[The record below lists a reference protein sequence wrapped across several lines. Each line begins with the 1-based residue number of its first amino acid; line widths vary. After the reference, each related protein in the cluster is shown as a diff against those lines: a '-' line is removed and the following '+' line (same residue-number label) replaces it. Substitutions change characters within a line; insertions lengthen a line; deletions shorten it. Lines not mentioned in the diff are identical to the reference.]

1 MESKTFKDV
10 LSHWAS
16 GVTVITT
23 LHEGTPIGVTAS
35 AFNSVSLEPP
45 LVLICLAKKL
55 FTHKVIENAGVF
67 AVNIL
72 ANEQADLGQRF
83 AGLHPRVTDRFE
95 GLKTTTFETGCPIL
109 PNVAG
114 WADCRVQHSYDGGDH
129 TIFVGEVL
137 AGGAQDNYAPLLYF
151 HRMWGRFEELL

>member
-1 MESKTFKDV
+1 MDSQTFKHV

-23 LHEGTPIGVTAS
+23 LHEGNPIGVTAS

-45 LVLICLAKKL
+45 LVLVCLAKKL
-55 FTHKVIENAGVF
+55 FTHKVIQEAGVF

-72 ANEQADLGQRF
+72 ANEQADLGKRF
-83 AGLHPRVTDRFE
+83 AGMYPHITNRFE
-95 GLKTTTFETGCPIL
+95 GLDTTTYITGCPIL
-109 PNVAG
+109 PEVAG
-114 WADCRVQHSYDGGDH
+114 WADCRVQQCYDGGDH

-137 AGGAQDNYAPLLYF
+137 EGGAQDHHAPLLYF